1 MTMQNLKRIDVDSAD
16 LAGSESEAQVN
27 LAPALG
33 LVDNSHSEVAS
44 PARVLQQRLIDHL
57 SAEGVDLDDD
67 GRRWAPRTTL
77 LFCGGVSLALWGA
90 IAVGIAAFH

>member
-1 MTMQNLKRIDVDSAD
+1 MQNLKRIDVDSAD
-16 LAGSESEAQVN
+16 LVGSGSQPN
-27 LAPALG
+27 LAPTLG
-33 LVDNSHSEVAS
+33 LVDHSHSEVAS
-44 PARVLQQRLIDHL
+44 PARVLQQRLMDHL
-57 SAEGVDLDDD
+57 NAEGVDIDDD